1 LSNINIASL
10 SFSRQSE
17 GDYALT
23 VVNVDSPLTEEIK
36 NSISSIEGINDIYT
50 VCI

>member
-23 VVNVDSPLTEEIK
+23 VVNLDSPINEEVR
-36 NSISSIEGINDIYT
+36 NSISSIDGINDIYT